1 MPATAPTAA
10 RGCAMPTARNPV
22 SYDRDDMRSCVYGL
36 AVGDAL
42 GVPYEF
48 RERGTF
54 KCTGMALGGTHRQL
68 AGTWSDDTSMALC
81 ICSSIKQLGHV
92 DTADMARR
100 FRQWLAH
107 GDYACDGHL
116 FDVGVT
122 CARAISTGV
131 PATSYDECGNGSLMR
146 TAPLAMLDHLDYG
159 EVRGVSAI
167 THAHPVAEWS
177 CVTLCDVLWTIRHSG
192 ARARADLWRRY
203 GHVASRP
210 AEAVKSDGYC
220 EHTLEAALWCLMN
233 TGSYA
238 DCVLAAVNLGGDTDT
253 TAAVAGALAGVH
265 YGFEAIP
272 PEWVG
277 QLRGKAVID
286 QCI

>member
-1 MPATAPTAA
+1 
-10 RGCAMPTARNPV
+10 MPTT
-22 SYDRDDMRSCVYGL
+22 YDRDLMRSCVYGL

-48 RERGTF
+48 CGRGTF
-54 KCTGMALGGTHRQL
+54 ECTGMAGGGTHGQP

-81 ICSSIKQLGHV
+81 ICSSIKRLACIDV
-92 DTADMARR
+92 ADIAGR
-100 FRQWLAH
+100 FRRWL
-107 GDYACDGHL
+107 GDGEFTCDGHV

-131 PATSYDECGNGSLMR
+131 PGESYGECGNGSLMR
-146 TAPLAMLDHLDYG
+146 TAPLAMLDGFDACKAR
-159 EVRGVSAI
+159 EVSAI

-177 CVTLCDVLWTIRHSG
+177 CAALCDMLQTVRHSG
-192 ARARADLWRRY
+192 TAAKHVLWRRY
-203 GHVASRP
+203 GNIAARP
-210 AEAVKSDGYC
+210 ARAVKSDGYC
-220 EHTLEAALWCLMN
+220 EHTLEAALWCFLN

-238 DCVLAAVNLGGDTDT
+238 GCVLEAVNLGGDTDT
-253 TAAVAGALAGVH
+253 TAAVAGAIAGVY
-265 YGFEAIP
+265 YGLGAIP

-277 QLRGKAVID
+277 RLRGKDIIE